1 MVVLREIR
9 RRARQIVLPVLGA
22 CIVVYFVYHTIQG
35 DRGLRAYVNL
45 GREVD
50 EAATTLAALKS
61 ERSELERRVRL
72 LRPDSL
78 DRDLL
83 EERAR
88 VMLNAAY
95 SDDVVILLPL
105 LSLQK

>member
-1 MVVLREIR
+1 MREIR

-45 GREVD
+45 SREV
-50 EAATTLAALKS
+50 EVAASTLATLNV
-61 ERSELERRVRL
+61 ERKDLERRVRL

-88 VMLNAAY
+88 AILNATHI
-95 SDDVVILLPL
+95 DDVSILLPP
-105 LSLQK
+105 QTPAE

>member
-1 MVVLREIR
+1 MDVLREIR
-9 RRARQIVLPVLGA
+9 RRARQIVLPVLGT

-45 GREVD
+45 SREVD
-50 EAATTLAALKS
+50 EAASTLAALNA
-61 ERSELERRVRL
+61 ERDNLERRVRL

-88 VMLNAAY
+88 AMLNAVHT
-95 SDDVVILLPL
+95 DDVVILLPPQAP
-105 LSLQK
+105 QK

>member
-50 EAATTLAALKS
+50 EAATTLAALTS

-95 SDDVVILLPL
+95 SDDLVILLPL

>member
-35 DRGLRAYVNL
+35 DRGLRSYVNL
-45 GREVD
+45 GKEVD
-50 EAATTLAALKS
+50 EAASTLAALNT
-61 ERSELERRVRL
+61 ERKELERRVRL

-88 VMLNAAY
+88 AILNAAH
-95 SDDVVILLPL
+95 SDDVSILLPPPAPE
-105 LSLQK
+105 K

>member
-9 RRARQIVLPVLGA
+9 RRAQQIVLPVLGA

-50 EAATTLAALKS
+50 EAASTLAMLNA
-61 ERSELERRVRL
+61 ERENLERRVRL

-88 VMLNAAY
+88 AILNATHF
-95 SDDVVILLPL
+95 DDVSILLPP
-105 LSLQK
+105 QAPEK

>member
-45 GREVD
+45 DREVD
-50 EAATTLAALKS
+50 EAASTLAVLNT
-61 ERSELERRVRL
+61 ERKELERRVRL

-88 VMLNAAY
+88 TILNAAH
-95 SDDVVILLPL
+95 SDDVSILLPL
-105 LSLQK
+105 PTPEK